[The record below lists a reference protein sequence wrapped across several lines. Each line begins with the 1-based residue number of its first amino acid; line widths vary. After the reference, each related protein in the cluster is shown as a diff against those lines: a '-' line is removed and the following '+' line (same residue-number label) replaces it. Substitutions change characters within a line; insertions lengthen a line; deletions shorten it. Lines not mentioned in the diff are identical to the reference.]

1 MIAIGS
7 DHRGYKLKEYI
18 KSCFKNV
25 KDFGCFSEDAVDYPD
40 IAKIVAKNV
49 SEGRAEKGIL
59 ICGSGIG
66 MSMAANRLIGV
77 RAALCRNEVDAEMSR
92 KHNNSNVL
100 VMGADF
106 TGREAAEK
114 IINKWMKTDFGG
126 GRHERRVNKMDWK
139 IEIDA
144 SLLSKPE
151 EMSKEKLKEF
161 INKLESSGVD
171 SIHWDVMDG
180 KYNSNNTW
188 NYQGPDIIKS
198 LRTVTKLP
206 FVAHLMIDNPVES
219 ISLFNDAGCNT
230 IIFHYGA
237 GSNVKETID
246 KIRSFGRAVGIA
258 IEPETPVEKIKE
270 FLPYLDT
277 VLVMTVKTGYAGQG
291 FMDMTDKIKELDK
304 IRSDKRLRLSIA
316 VDGGINKETG
326 KLCRDAGADML
337 AAASYIRNNNHAHAI
352 ESLRG

>member
-7 DHRGYKLKEYI
+7 DHRGYKLKEGI
-18 KSCFKNV
+18 KEYLNNV
-25 KDFGCFSEDAVDYPD
+25 KDFGCFSEESVDYPD
-40 IAKIVAKNV
+40 IARIVAKNV
-49 SEGRAEKGIL
+49 SDGTAEKGIL

-77 RAALCRNEVDAEMSR
+77 RAALCRNEADAEMGR

-106 TGREAAEK
+106 TNMETAKK
-114 IINKWMKTDFGG
+114 IIAKWMKTDFEG

-139 IEIDA
+139 MEIGA

-151 EMSKEKLKEF
+151 NMSKEKLGEF
-161 INKLESSGVD
+161 INKLEKTGVD

-188 NYQGPDIIKS
+188 SYQGPEVIKS
-198 LRTVTKLP
+198 LRPVTKLP
-206 FVAHLMIDNPVES
+206 FVAHLMIANPAES
-219 ISLFNDAGCNT
+219 IGLFNDAGCNR
-230 IIFHYGA
+230 IIFHYEA
-237 GSNVKETID
+237 GKIKETID
-246 KIRSFGRAVGIA
+246 KIKSFGRAAGIA

-270 FLPYLDT
+270 FLTFIDT

-304 IRSDKRLRLSIA
+304 IRSEKKLGFTIA

-326 KLCRDAGADML
+326 KLCREAGADVL
-337 AAASYIRNNNHAHAI
+337 AAASYIRNNDHARAI